1 MGRQKVNLNH
11 PETVVT
17 TLVTKIINLAYKK
30 KRLKSS
36 NKVSQI
42 EREEKEI
49 KKEEKGLT

>member
-1 MGRQKVNLNH
+1 LNH
-11 PETVVT
+11 PEAVVT
-17 TLVTKIINLAYKK
+17 TLVTKIVDLAYKK

-36 NKVSQI
+36 SNVSQL